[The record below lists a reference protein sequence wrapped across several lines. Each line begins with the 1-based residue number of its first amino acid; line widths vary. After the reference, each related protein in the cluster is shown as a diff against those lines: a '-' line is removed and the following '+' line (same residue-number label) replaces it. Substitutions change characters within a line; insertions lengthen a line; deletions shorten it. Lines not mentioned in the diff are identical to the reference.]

1 MQKKIVNWFTD
12 FLFETYKLDITRGIV
27 RIVIFVAVILPVI
40 LIASFSYRKIHQE
53 LTNVTF
59 SQRQSVAYL
68 AASALREKLD
78 HLTDLGISLAT
89 PVKFREL
96 IQTANWNDA
105 VKTMDDA
112 VKNFP
117 SIDRI
122 FLTDPGGTLMANVPT
137 ISEGMGG
144 NTAFRDWFKGVRHQ
158 WKSYISAVYLR
169 REQPQYNVFAIAV
182 PIRADD
188 QTLLGSLVLQIKLDT
203 FLRWTQEVSQKK
215 NPDCR

>member
-1 MQKKIVNWFTD
+1 MRKKIVNWFTD
-12 FLFETYKLDITRGIV
+12 FLFETYKLDLTREIV

-40 LIASFSYRKIHQE
+40 LIASLSYRKIHQE

-96 IQTANWNDA
+96 IQIANWNDA
-105 VKTMDDA
+105 VKTMDYA

-137 ISEGMGG
+137 ISEGMGEILPSGIGSRESGING
-144 NTAFRDWFKGVRHQ
+144 NRTSLQ
-158 WKSYISAVYLR
+158 CISGGSNRSTMSLR
-169 REQPQYNVFAIAV
+169 SRSPSEPTTKHYWVA
-182 PIRADD
+182 
-188 QTLLGSLVLQIKLDT
+188 
-203 FLRWTQEVSQKK
+203 
-215 NPDCR
+215 